1 MAKAKITKTILEG
14 LTFDDV
20 LLVPAK
26 STILPRNVNVTSQ
39 LTTDIKLNVP
49 LISAA
54 MDTVTESEMA
64 IAMAR
69 EGGIGMIHKNMPIDR
84 QAEEVDKVKRYEAGM
99 IVNPY
104 TLGAENTVKDA
115 HNVMAKYHISGI
127 PVTDEKGK
135 LIGIVTNRDLRF
147 VTENSVKL
155 KDIMT
160 KENLITA
167 PLGTTLD
174 KAEIILQKHKIEKLL
189 IVDKGNILKGLI
201 TFKDIQKKKT
211 FPNAC
216 KDSRGRLRVGAA
228 VGVTS
233 DTEARVFGLINAGVD
248 VITVD
253 TAHGHSDG
261 VIKTVKKLRKKFPS
275 LQMIAGNVATGAAT
289 LELIKAGVNAVKV
302 GVGPGSICTTRVVTG
317 VGVPQVSAIM
327 WAAEVAMK
335 HGVPI
340 IADGGIKYTGDISK
354 AIVAGADSV
363 MIGSLFAGV
372 DESPGETIL
381 LEGRKYKTYRGMGSL
396 GAMAQGSKDRYFQ
409 DVEDD
414 IRKLVPEGIEGR
426 VSYKGSV
433 SETIY
438 QMVGGIRAAMGYCG
452 TPTIKE
458 LKTKGQ
464 FVRMTGAGLRE
475 SHPHGVYITKEAPNY
490 NI

>member
-1 MAKAKITKTILEG
+1 MAKSKIAKTILEG

-69 EGGIGMIHKNMPIDR
+69 EGGIGMIHKNMSIER

-147 VTENSVKL
+147 VIENSVKL

-261 VIKTVKKLRKKFPS
+261 VIQTVKKLRKKFPS

-317 VGVPQVSAIM
+317 VGVPQISAIM
-327 WAAEVAMK
+327 WAAEVALK

>member
-1 MAKAKITKTILEG
+1 MAKAKIAKTILDG

-26 STILPRNVNVTSQ
+26 SSILPRNVNVTSQ

-69 EGGIGMIHKNMPIDR
+69 EGGIGMIHKNMTIER

-115 HNVMAKYHISGI
+115 HSVMAKYHISGI

-189 IVDKGNILKGLI
+189 IVDKGSILKGLI

-261 VIKTVKKLRKKFPS
+261 VIQTVKKLRKKFPS

-317 VGVPQVSAIM
+317 VGVPQISAIM
-327 WAAEVAMK
+327 WAAEAAIK

-452 TPTIKE
+452 TPTIKD
-458 LKTKGQ
+458 LKLKGQ